1 MGVLSNKIERDQ
13 LKPGDHI
20 YSWRHFYLY
29 AGHGIYVGEG
39 KVIHFTRGAGHE
51 IGRGPVL
58 DRIISS
64 SCPSPPV
71 GTDCQI
77 CGDQSR
83 LDGVISSC
91 IDCFLSGGN
100 LYLFE
105 YGVSPFFFLAS
116 ARGGTCTVAKSDP
129 PEDVLHRAFYLLQN
143 GFGGYNLFKNNC
155 EDFAIYCKTGL
166 LVVTAGSGGQSGQAA
181 AFQAAVSAVGFS
193 PLTLL
198 TTRVRGLAVSGLAV
212 GGLAVGG
219 LAAVSYGKYCISCL
233 VSDIGFRHDVVKVP
247 AERLVDLFDLCDPQA
262 AEDSPTPSGD

>member
-20 YSWRHFYLY
+20 YSWRYYCLY
-29 AGHGIYVGEG
+29 THHGIYVGEG

-51 IGRGPVL
+51 IGRGTVL

-64 SCPSPPV
+64 SSPSPPV
-71 GTDCQI
+71 GKKCQI
-77 CGDQSR
+77 CGDQPR

-116 ARGGTCTVAKSDP
+116 ARGGTCTLAKSDP

-155 EDFAIYCKTGL
+155 EDFAVYCRTGL
-166 LVVTAGSGGQSGQAA
+166 LVVTAISVGRSGQSA
-181 AFQAAVSAVGFS
+181 AFQAATRAVVFY
-193 PLTLL
+193 PLTFL
-198 TTRVRGLAVSGLAV
+198 TTSLIAVN
-212 GGLAVGG
+212 
-219 LAAVSYGKYCISCL
+219 YGRYCASRL
-233 VSDIGFRHDVVKVP
+233 YSDIGVRRDVVKVP
-247 AERLVDLFDLCDPQA
+247 VERLVDQSD
-262 AEDSPTPSGD
+262 